1 MGTLQ
6 DLLNKGQCKTGLLG
20 CTKPCRVGQ
29 AGANQ
34 LGAALQERPWDPG
47 GTQHGQEA
55 GGHPFSKATPTPPG
69 CTIKGIIPRRTALVR
84 QILVCSPQVWAPN
97 RGKTLTYKNEKSG
110 ESP

>member
-55 GGHPFSKATPTPPG
+55 GGHPFSKETPTPPG
-69 CTIKGIIPRRTALVR
+69 VHHQGDHSQTH
-84 QILVCSPQVWAPN
+84 S
-97 RGKTLTYKNEKSG
+97 SG
-110 ESP
+110 ETNPDVLSPGMGSQQRKNSDIQE